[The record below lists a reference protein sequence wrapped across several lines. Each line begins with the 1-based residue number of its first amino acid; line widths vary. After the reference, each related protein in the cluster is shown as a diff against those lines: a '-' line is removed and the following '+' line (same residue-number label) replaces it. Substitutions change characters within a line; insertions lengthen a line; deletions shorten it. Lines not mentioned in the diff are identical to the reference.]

1 MTTARHF
8 LFASLTIRIL
18 YPFGLYF
25 IAIKIL
31 EIAEV
36 SSKHRIGCSG
46 WTEKKGELKNEFK
59 HEYIK
64 NHKL

>member
-46 WTEKKGELKNEFK
+46 WTEKRGIQK
-59 HEYIK
+59 
-64 NHKL
+64 